1 MDYIVRYIDLPITV
15 KGVTVMDIDGFY
27 NIYINSRL
35 SYEEQKRTIAHEIK
49 HISRGDFFSDGSLEE
64 VESM

>member
-15 KGVTVMDIDGFY
+15 KGATVMDYDGFY

-35 SYEEQKRTIAHEIK
+35 SYEEQKKTIAHEME
-49 HISRGDFFSDGSLEE
+49 HIVRGDFFSYATLED
-64 VESM
+64 VETM

>member
-15 KGVTVMDIDGFY
+15 KGTTVMDYDGFY

-35 SYEEQKRTIAHEIK
+35 SYEEQKKTIAHEME
-49 HISRGDFFSDGSLEE
+49 HIVRGDFFSHATLED
-64 VESM
+64 VETM

>member
-15 KGVTVMDIDGFY
+15 KGATVMDYDGFY

-35 SYEEQKRTIAHEIK
+35 SYEEQKKTIAHEME
-49 HISRGDFFSDGSLEE
+49 HIVRGDFFSCATLED
-64 VESM
+64 VETM

>member
-1 MDYIVRYIDLPITV
+1 MRYIDLPISI

-27 NIYINSRL
+27 NIYINARL
-35 SYEEQKRTIAHEIK
+35 SYDQQKKTIAHEMK
-49 HISRGDFFSDGSLEE
+49 HIARGDFYRYDTLEE